1 MALTEEQE
9 SKLQQF
15 KEITQYDEET
25 EKDKVIRLL
34 EVTGWNLETSI
45 SRYFEKDFPSLA
57 NEDFIPDQFHSF
69 TSSFNNSNF
78 NPIDIGGLNP
88 TQSSSA
94 SSVSASNNRNI
105 NNNNHDSNFASM
117 DTGSFPR
124 THNVTQFQFDTRF
137 VDLVPK
143 LPKAVPISNSWRF
156 TLAINNRIDNS
167 VLFNGGFNNPYS
179 TNPILNKLMFL
190 VLLVPKLFWFI
201 GLGLNKIIGDFYP
214 GLFRILGLRE
224 APNDFPSTPI
234 YLRFPPKPPLVVEED
249 EEDDNGKK
257 EEVKELSE
265 KKSSSLASST
275 GDVSAE
281 SGENYSYFRD
291 YINELVGET
300 TDLSIFEGNFN
311 EAFNKSKSELRW
323 LMVILVNS
331 NSELSKTFV
340 KSYLNN
346 HNFIKFINDNNII
359 LYCGD
364 VVYAEPFEVGKTY
377 RAYSLPYVCLVSN
390 VSATGASHPLMSI
403 VTKYQNF
410 QSLLNKA
417 SQNATSTSSAT
428 TTRTDPYNVQKLIKS
443 LQRVLD
449 KYEPQLITQRYD
461 KQEADFARLLRQQQD
476 EAYELS
482 LLKDKQRAE
491 ERKQKDLIESL
502 ERQRIEDEIKL
513 KLLREEQRK
522 LFIISNIKSILIDK
536 EEALKTAAKGDY
548 TTIQL
553 RTHHGLRIIRKF
565 LKNDSLYDLFLFAEC
580 KLFIHEIM
588 NESDSPN
595 KKESEIITELLQSL
609 ESSNLEILNDYIHEF
624 KFELVSPMPRCKF
637 QPSKDIKLSAE
648 KVLWP
653 NGSILIEK
661 YSPDDEDSSDEEE
674 EDDEEEDD
682 EEDY

>member
-57 NEDFIPDQFHSF
+57 NEDFIPDQFQSF

-78 NPIDIGGLNP
+78 NPNDIGGLNP
-88 TQSSSA
+88 SQSSSA
-94 SSVSASNNRNI
+94 SSASASASNNRNI
-105 NNNNHDSNFASM
+105 NNQNHDNNFASM
-117 DTGSFPR
+117 DTAAFPR
-124 THNVTQFQFDTRF
+124 THHANQFQFDTRF

-143 LPKAVPISNSWRF
+143 LPKAVPIANSWRF

-167 VLFNGGFNNPYS
+167 VLFNSGFNSPNS

-190 VLLVPKLFWFI
+190 FLLVPKLFWFI

-224 APNDFPSTPI
+224 APNDFPSNPI
-234 YLRFPPKPPLVVEED
+234 YLRFPPKRPLVVEEND
-249 EEDDNGKK
+249 EEEESNEKK

-265 KKSSSLASST
+265 KTLSSLESST
-275 GDVSAE
+275 RDVSTD
-281 SGENYSYFRD
+281 SGENYSYFKD

-300 TDLSIFEGNFN
+300 TDLTIFEGSFN
-311 EAFNKSKSELRW
+311 EAFNKSKSELQW

-331 NSELSKTFV
+331 NSDLSKTFV

-364 VVYAEPFEVGKTY
+364 VAYAEPFEVGKTY

-410 QSLLNKA
+410 QTLLNKA
-417 SQNATSTSSAT
+417 SQSAASTSSAT
-428 TTRTDPYNVQKLIKS
+428 TPRSDPYNVKKLIKS

-491 ERKQKDLIESL
+491 ERKQKELIESL

-536 EEALKTAAKGDY
+536 EEALNNAVKGDY

-580 KLFIHEIM
+580 KLFIHETIH
-588 NESDSPN
+588 ESDSPN
-595 KKESEIITELLQSL
+595 KKESDVINELLESL
-609 ESSNLEILNDYIHEF
+609 DTSNLEILNDYIHEF

-637 QPSKDIKLSAE
+637 QPSKDIKLSTE

-661 YSPDDEDSSDEEE
+661 SSYDDEDSSDE
-674 EDDEEEDD
+674 DEEEDED
-682 EEDY
+682 EDY